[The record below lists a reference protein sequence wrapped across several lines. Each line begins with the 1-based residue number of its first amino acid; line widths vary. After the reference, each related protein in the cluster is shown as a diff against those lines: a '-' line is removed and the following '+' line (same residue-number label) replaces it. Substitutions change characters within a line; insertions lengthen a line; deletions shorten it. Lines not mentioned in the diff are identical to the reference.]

1 MERNLSSIRS
11 IDEYFQHICS
21 KTRKNLLIS
30 GKVEKKTQKLVK
42 VSTWSSNNFPLKIS
56 NFLPIIEL
64 LSSVSQKVRRF
75 SDLISME
82 SMIKE
87 IGFPLRTK
95 IPIIMTV
102 TALITFGD
110 LRIDWQGDCE
120 FDKCIAATI
129 DEFDVK
135 SMRNPPSSDRDSES
149 EEDTVLG
156 PKLTINPTPP
166 LNLEEAD
173 ETFIKD
179 FGIFEDEV
187 KQKVKLLG
195 SHRSIIN
202 KVKTF
207 IETQRYQGN
216 DVDIEI

>member
-1 MERNLSSIRS
+1 M
-11 IDEYFQHICS
+11 
-21 KTRKNLLIS
+21 
-30 GKVEKKTQKLVK
+30 
-42 VSTWSSNNFPLKIS
+42 
-56 NFLPIIEL
+56 
-64 LSSVSQKVRRF
+64 
-75 SDLISME
+75 ISME